1 MFMKL
6 PTEIKSKMQTLLDA
20 GFDAYVI
27 GGAVRD
33 SIIGRTPHDYDIF
46 TNCSGKQILKLFP
59 KGVVMGNEERQQ
71 KILTVIVDDVEISQ
85 YRANGDRTKTQ

>member
-1 MFMKL
+1 MCMEL

-27 GGAVRD
+27 GGYVRD
-33 SIIGRTPHDYDIF
+33 NIMGREPHDVDIF
-46 TNCSGKQILKLFP
+46 TNATGKQILKLFP
-59 KGVVMGNEERQQ
+59 KGIVIGNADRQQ